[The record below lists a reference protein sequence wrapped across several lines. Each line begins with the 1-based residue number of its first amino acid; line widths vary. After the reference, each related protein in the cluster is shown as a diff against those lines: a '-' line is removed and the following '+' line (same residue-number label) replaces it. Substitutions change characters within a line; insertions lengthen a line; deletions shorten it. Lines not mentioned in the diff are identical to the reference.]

1 MKAYINALNKKYLI
15 EFKTND
21 EFINFCTKFNDNIQ
35 HIKVLK
41 ENETVK
47 TPPIH
52 KSEGWK
58 ELDKNLIN
66 KFSKEHNNE
75 NDSSKLGGNN
85 SEFKYDSNKSLN
97 KSKKCNKKCLDN
109 NCKNKLNKLK
119 EGIKDYTNHKKPNK
133 LDFLNSSEYQNIL
146 DHIANLVLEGYTSG
160 FDPTWSIEITP
171 NTNGFSDNE
180 YNEDAELIEISRL
193 IKEGYTSGF
202 DPTWE
207 LNIEL
212 DSFYEQYAPKNKSKK
227 LKEGIKDSTNSQKY
241 YYMLLDRLRSDCEY
255 FLHNGNGYEKHL
267 WAGNIDD
274 QISKMKEIYN
284 ILKVKPEWLT
294 MNDINLYYKKM
305 KNYSLKNKNDN
316 NELKEG
322 IKDYL
327 PRAGFI
333 HSDENDKESR
343 KVGGYFAQGTDDQ
356 LKKARIIAKVKL
368 ARGERFGRVTK
379 EDLDNFDEY
388 YQEYQDYY
396 GDNTLREFFDFSSV
410 YKDSGGGK
418 EFDFNNVDYDQILK
432 RYSEEYDR
440 LYNGEYD
447 GNDYY
452 EALDYFDNMMKDCED
467 FKQFVRDIVK
477 YRGDVFSS
485 DRECVALMFAFSSLG
500 IIEKFNQMCG
510 NKINENFSD
519 GMKKVGKFAKN
530 TAIGLALLNSILSGN
545 VAYGDITPEQRKELE
560 ETIDYVEEDG
570 TVHTKYGYIFSPD
583 EWDMLLHGEDPY
595 YDGLTHPL

>member
-1 MKAYINALNKKYLI
+1 MKAYINALNKKYLV

-75 NDSSKLGGNN
+75 NDSSKLGGDN

-109 NCKNKLNKLK
+109 KCKNKLNKDKEKINESKTVLNEGTGNFFLFDSPNLAFDDEEAEYVYEKLKSTEKFPEYASDLEYSRWHVFMVDSDLDKYLCFLAGCSGYYEGMNIGIIKSNDWREYFEENYEKIYNKDSEDGRWYKYGTHDIVANSDAEAEEIFNKLVEDEYKKAIQILK
-119 EGIKDYTNHKKPNK
+119 EIHNTYGGVFINVSARFSNGEVWYSTSDTIDESFRESSKNK
-133 LDFLNSSEYQNIL
+133 NC
-146 DHIANLVLEGYTSG
+146 
-160 FDPTWSIEITP
+160 
-171 NTNGFSDNE
+171 
-180 YNEDAELIEISRL
+180 
-193 IKEGYTSGF
+193 
-202 DPTWE
+202 
-207 LNIEL
+207 
-212 DSFYEQYAPKNKSKK
+212 KNKSKK
-227 LKEGIKDSTNSQKY
+227 
-241 YYMLLDRLRSDCEY
+241 
-255 FLHNGNGYEKHL
+255 
-267 WAGNIDD
+267 
-274 QISKMKEIYN
+274 
-284 ILKVKPEWLT
+284 
-294 MNDINLYYKKM
+294 
-305 KNYSLKNKNDN
+305 
-316 NELKEG
+316 LKEG

-333 HSDENDKESR
+333 HSDENDKESS

-396 GDNTLREFFDFSSV
+396 GDNTSREFFDFSSV
-410 YKDSGGGK
+410 YKDIGGGK
-418 EFDFNNVDYDQILK
+418 AFDFNNVDYDQILK
-432 RYSEEYDR
+432 KYSEEYDR
-440 LYNGEYD
+440 LYNDEYN

-485 DRECVALMFAFSSLG
+485 DRECVALMFALSSLG

-519 GMKKVGKFAKN
+519 GIKKVGKFAKN

-583 EWDMLLHGEDPY
+583 EWDMLLNGEDPY
-595 YDGLTHPL
+595 YDGPTHP